1 VGGGQFVYSS
11 IERERKEA
19 EGNNDPGQGRG
30 TGVVSTVRA
39 DASKGFRFL
48 IEEINTIFV
57 PLQQANSW
65 AFEMYQKQGQ
75 NELNESAL
83 WKGQALFQS
92 ALRGVAYKMV
102 TKTFQHKVWKNLL
115 NDFERLDASD
125 KRLVE
130 ELLGFHSPHE
140 RPDVKLV
147 LAGLGN
153 LYFIVLRLTKGQI

>member
-1 VGGGQFVYSS
+1 MCHPRKNSLVDLLGKKSAKQWAGGSLYPPLLR
-11 IERERKEA
+11 ERERKEA

-83 WKGQALFQS
+83 WKRQALFQS
-92 ALRGVAYKMV
+92 ALRGGSV
-102 TKTFQHKVWKNLL
+102 Q
-115 NDFERLDASD
+115 DGD
-125 KRLVE
+125 KKLAREAGAHQRSLV
-130 ELLGFHSPHE
+130 F
-140 RPDVKLV
+140 DV
-147 LAGLGN
+147 
-153 LYFIVLRLTKGQI
+153 